1 MKNIIKVKI
10 IDLVSI
16 YFRNIIFEERE
27 KTIGETGRGIERD
40 FGER

>member
-16 YFRNIIFEERE
+16 HLRNTTLEERE
-27 KTIGETGRGIERD
+27 KTIGETGRGTERD
-40 FGER
+40 SGER